1 MHDEISQALLRVARK
16 DRAALRQLYALSA
29 PKLTGLLMRMLKE
42 KTEVEDA
49 LQDVFIRVWDRAPA
63 FDPEKGTGLNWLCAV
78 ARNHALDRLRAQR
91 SRRQAQSVPVEDA
104 YDLAASGPGPEGQ
117 LLLRAQMESVVRCF
131 GELPQDRAEAVKG
144 AYLGGL
150 SYQDLAQRHDVPL
163 NTMRTWLRRA
173 LIALK
178 ECLDR

>member
-1 MHDEISQALLRVARK
+1 MQDEISEALLGVARK
-16 DRAALRQLYALSA
+16 DRAALRQLYALAA

-63 FDPEKGTGLNWLCAV
+63 FDPAKGTGLNWLCAV
-78 ARNHALDRLRAQR
+78 ARNHALDRMRSQR

-104 YDLAASGPGPEGQ
+104 LNLAAPGQGPEAQ
-117 LLLRAQMESVVRCF
+117 LMLRTEMEQVLRCF
-131 GELPQDRAEAVKG
+131 GELPTDRAEAVKG
-144 AYLGGL
+144 AYLMGL
-150 SYQDLAQRHDVPL
+150 SYQDLAERHEVPL